1 MRETHIGQLWWKT
14 STFNTGDSQR
24 MPEAFADH
32 QYVAFPCVVDRH
44 LGTESSCLVPMDYL
58 EEDPKDHKNSNHLVA
73 L

>member
-1 MRETHIGQLWWKT
+1 
-14 STFNTGDSQR
+14 
-24 MPEAFADH
+24 MPEAFAEY